1 MAELVVAAVVAV
13 VKAVEAE
20 EVFASEVTPA
30 KEEAAKNFAY
40 GDVELWHEKPENH
53 DNYDA

>member
-1 MAELVVAAVVAV
+1 MVELVVVAAVFAVVVVA

-30 KEEAAKNFAY
+30 EEAAKKFAS
-40 GDVELWHEKPENH
+40 GDVELWHEEP
-53 DNYDA
+53 

>member
-1 MAELVVAAVVAV
+1 MAELVVAAVVVVVAV

-30 KEEAAKNFAY
+30 EEAAKKFAS
-40 GDVELWHEKPENH
+40 GDVELWHEEP
-53 DNYDA
+53 

>member
-1 MAELVVAAVVAV
+1 MAELVVAAVVVVVVVAV

-40 GDVELWHEKPENH
+40 GDVELWHEKPI
-53 DNYDA
+53 